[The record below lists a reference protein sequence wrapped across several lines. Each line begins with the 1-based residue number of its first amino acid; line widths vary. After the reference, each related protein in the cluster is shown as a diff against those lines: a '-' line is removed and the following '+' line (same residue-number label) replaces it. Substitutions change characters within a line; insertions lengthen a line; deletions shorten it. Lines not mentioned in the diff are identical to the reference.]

1 MSSHRIHHARIPQLA
16 EHKVVDETVWLLL
29 VVGLNAAHKM
39 RVRSAQRSH
48 QLLELPCI
56 LLGDVSSA
64 LATTTRA
71 AGDRVDGPDGEE
83 LGEDRRGGRGHAHL
97 QILVQGVRVLLQP
110 ALSAVHDVSRKVRY
124 DEGLLVCQPLPL
136 TARVV
141 SRRELRREDAF
152 ALTVIGQQLF
162 CHALVV

>member
-16 EHKVVDETVWLLL
+16 EHKIVDETVWLLL

-48 QLLELPCI
+48 QLLKLPCI

-83 LGEDRRGGRGHAHL
+83 LGEDRRGGRGHTHL

-110 ALSAVHDVSRKVRY
+110 ALSAVHHVSRKVRD
-124 DEGLLVCQPLPL
+124 DERFFV
-136 TARVV
+136 R
-141 SRRELRREDAF
+141 
-152 ALTVIGQQLF
+152 
-162 CHALVV
+162 